1 MENYCEVC
9 SLQLRDNVEFKT
21 HLAGQRHLKKYQFK
35 EFQRRIIENSIFVS
49 SIPKFISK
57 DELLKYFLQYGQIA
71 KHKIGK
77 TYVIIEFENR
87 EPAEYLLKNPIWL
100 NNTKLNIQK
109 RIFYNN
115 DSKRAPD
122 NHLAET
128 TKAIDLDCI
137 RSIFNNETTFE
148 CQLETFLN
156 TVLLSDIE
164 VEARYESI
172 CKFLDK
178 TFAFVF
184 PNCRSYRFGST
195 QMGLGFKECDL
206 DIYMD
211 IGVPICESNG
221 TCTMKKVFKE
231 VKHVMYKMNNI
242 FTNIIP
248 ILKAKTPIIK
258 CYYVPNK
265 VSCDISFKNA
275 FGIYKS
281 NLIKHCLSLDTR
293 IKPLMVLIKFWGR
306 QSSMSGSGKISNYGL
321 LLLIIF
327 YLQQPEIRILPP
339 LMEFQKTCEP
349 IIINGWQVNFDENTV
364 LPPIT
369 NYSTIPQLLIGFF
382 EFYANFPFKK
392 NIICPWDGIAH
403 TKELFTKTSNLP
415 DYMARY
421 KEIAMQEESR
431 LNVGSFACIQDPIEL
446 NHNNIASVYSKKI
459 ILFQKNCK
467 ISAEICTSSQKDNYK
482 TLLESLL
489 TYDYKEEV
497 NNFIVV
503 VLIISGS
510 YLDVG
515 LPDNFQNREDIID
528 KEQYKKDNW
537 YFIVFNIVKDIFENV
552 CKLQVKVLSADNETK
567 QQKIEVLSDVHTRK
581 PQQLLL
587 HCTGNDSALLN
598 RKSCTFYFDIR
609 MGPLKKEINISD
621 IAVERN
627 SKRQEY
633 KPLKLDFTCIFEKK
647 DNPVQ
652 VKLVLK
658 SDKMKNK
665 FFKNCGNFIGS
676 KLRKITMNTLLHMKR
691 YNLTLND
698 LFLME
703 A

>member
-9 SLQLRDNVEFKT
+9 SLQLRDNHEFQI
-21 HLAGQRHLKKYQFK
+21 HLSGQKHLKKYQFK
-35 EFQRRIIENSIFVS
+35 EFQRRITENSIFVS
-49 SIPKFISK
+49 SIPKMIPK
-57 DELLKYFLQYGQIA
+57 NTIVKYFQQYGQIA
-71 KHKIGK
+71 KHKIGQN
-77 TYVIIEFENR
+77 YVIIEFENR
-87 EPAEYLLKNPIWL
+87 EPAEYLLKNPVWL
-100 NNTKLNIQK
+100 HNTKLNIQK

-115 DSKRAPD
+115 ESKRVPE

-137 RSIFNNETTFE
+137 KSIFNNETTFE
-148 CQLETFLN
+148 SQLETFLN
-156 TVLLSDIE
+156 TVLLSDAE

-206 DIYMD
+206 DIYMN

-221 TCTMKKVFKE
+221 AFTMKKVFKE

-242 FTNIIP
+242 FMNIVP

-306 QSSMSGSGKISNYGL
+306 QSEMSGSGKISNYGL

-327 YLQQPEIRILPP
+327 YLQQPEIGILPP

-349 IIINGWQVNFDENTV
+349 IIIDGWQVNFDENTV

-369 NYSTIPQLLIGFF
+369 NYSTIPQLLTGFF
-382 EFYANFPFKK
+382 EFYANFPFKR

-415 DYMARY
+415 DYMTRY
-421 KEIAMQEESR
+421 KVIAMQEEFKLS
-431 LNVGSFACIQDPIEL
+431 VGNFACIQDPIEL
-446 NHNNIASVYSKKI
+446 NHNNIASAYSKQI

-467 ISAEICTSSQKDNYK
+467 ISAEICTSSQEDNYK
-482 TLLESLL
+482 NLLENLL
-489 TYDYKEEV
+489 TYDYKEDV
-497 NNFIVV
+497 DNFMVV
-503 VLIISGS
+503 ILILSES
-510 YLDVG
+510 SLDVG
-515 LPDNFQNREDIID
+515 LPDNFQVREDIVH
-528 KEQYKKDNW
+528 KEIYKKDNW
-537 YFIVFNIVKDIFENV
+537 YFIVFNIVKDIFEKV
-552 CKLQVKVLSADNETK
+552 CKLQVTVLSADNETK

-581 PQQLLL
+581 PQKLLL

-598 RKSCTFYFDIR
+598 RRSCTGSSDLCR
-609 MGPLKKEINISD
+609 SPLNKEISISD
-621 IAVERN
+621 VAVEKN

-633 KPLKLDFTCIFEKK
+633 KPLKLDFICIFEKI

-652 VKLVLK
+652 VQLVLK

-676 KLRKITMNTLLHMKR
+676 KLRKITMKTLAHMKR
-691 YNLTLND
+691 YKLTLND
-698 LFLME
+698 I
-703 A
+703 